1 MSSSHINPP
10 SEQPVVPAAGQ
21 TSDHPAIGRRQRKA
35 AETRLRLFRGA
46 LQLFADRGFSNVT
59 VEEITD
65 AADVGKGTFFNYFES
80 KEHVLGVMAEVQLG
94 HVREAV
100 RLAST
105 ARESIQS
112 IVHHLFSR
120 LAEEPGRSPFLARA
134 LVGSFLAN
142 DVVRELM
149 ERQML
154 DGRTMM
160 SALVAQGQRR
170 GEVDSSLKPDEVAFQ
185 LQQAILGTILLWS
198 LHGEPELKLWIENS
212 FRHFWRAVAAPRK
225 EKKA

>member
-1 MSSSHINPP
+1 MSSSHINPL
-10 SEQPVVPAAGQ
+10 SEQPVVPEADQA
-21 TSDHPAIGRRQRKA
+21 SDRPAIGRRQRKA
-35 AETRLRLFRGA
+35 AETRLRLFRSA

-105 ARESIQS
+105 ARRSIQS
-112 IVHHLFSR
+112 IVHHLFSC

-160 SALVAQGQRR
+160 SALVAQGQKR
-170 GEVDSSLKPDEVAFQ
+170 GEVDPSLKPDEVAFQ
-185 LQQAILGTILLWS
+185 LQQAVLGTILLWS
-198 LHGEPELKLWIENS
+198 LHEEPGLKLWIENS
-212 FRHFWRAVAAPRK
+212 FRHFWRGVAAPHK